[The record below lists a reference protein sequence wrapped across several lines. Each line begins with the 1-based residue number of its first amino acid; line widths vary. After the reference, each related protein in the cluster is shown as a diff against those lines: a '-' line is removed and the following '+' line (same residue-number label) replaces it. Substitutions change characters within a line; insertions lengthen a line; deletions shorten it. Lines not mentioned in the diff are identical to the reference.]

1 MLYEASMCRTA
12 TRGRSAIRRLALALA
27 MIVAASPVARADETG
42 ESDESSS
49 DDRPGEPDES
59 SSDDRPG
66 ARDES
71 SSDDRPAAPR
81 TTWYGWETLLSDASV
96 QVLGTAAG
104 LAADAGYGSG
114 TRQSYV
120 TGAQVLIGAAVVVY
134 GLGGPVVHLAN
145 GHAGKAAGS
154 LGLRLALPVV
164 GALAGLLLARATCQS
179 GGEGDVPCDAI
190 AGVFG
195 FFGGIAAAVAID
207 AAVLARGPA
216 EPATRSR
223 LQAAFVPAG
232 GGGTFVLG
240 GRF

>member
-1 MLYEASMCRTA
+1 MTRTA
-12 TRGRSAIRRLALALA
+12 VRARSATRRLALALA
-27 MIVAASPVARADETG
+27 MLVAGSPVARADETDDQPVVVAGSPVARADEAG
-42 ESDESSS
+42 ESDE
-49 DDRPGEPDES
+49 
-59 SSDDRPG
+59 
-66 ARDES
+66 A
-71 SSDDRPAAPR
+71 SSDDRPAEPR
-81 TTWYGWETLLSDASV
+81 TTWYGWQTLLADVSAN
-96 QVLGTAAG
+96 A
-104 LAADAGYGSG
+104 LAAAAIRVAEAANGTD
-114 TRQSYV
+114 TRQSYE

-164 GALAGLLLARATCQS
+164 GALAGLLLARATCDR

-216 EPATRSR
+216 EPATGSR

-240 GRF
+240 GGF